1 MKIVCYYNAKR
12 EIKIMYCNK
21 CGKEIDNS
29 EQFCHFCGA
38 KQPEKTKVKITTLSK
53 NLEIEPNSSV
63 KNVNNTSS
71 QSTGIKT
78 NTQKSTTDSTNKTYF
93 QSSGNSTA
101 ATQQPEKKSSGCLI
115 AFIVFVVILASLIFA
130 GVKYVEYKKTQNPYT
145 SESNSDGNTRLL
157 SRSANNGD
165 ITVDSSFDLSS
176 LGNKIYIIP
185 NVDISSLTV
194 SITVYDKNKNVLT
207 QKQQTLGN
215 VTQGNQV
222 SMTVSITDL
231 GLIDTLNAS
240 YFTISVVGG
249 TVSYFA

>member
-1 MKIVCYYNAKR
+1 
-12 EIKIMYCNK
+12 MYCNK

-38 KQPEKTKVKITTLSK
+38 KQPEKTKVKIITLSK

-231 GLIDTLNAS
+231 GLIDTLNTS